1 MNLHDKLTE
10 YLEPSEESVM
20 LYDEYEDAFIGLG
33 YKQFRGP
40 VAVYDARK
48 MLKVLAESFI
58 IDAEWVEK
66 QDINSRDGLE
76 NLAISAALE
85 YLESELFSA
94 AYGANGPIFLHTYVF

>member
-40 VAVYDARK
+40 VAARDPPRIRPSK
-48 MLKVLAESFI
+48 STE
-58 IDAEWVEK
+58 
-66 QDINSRDGLE
+66 
-76 NLAISAALE
+76 
-85 YLESELFSA
+85 
-94 AYGANGPIFLHTYVF
+94 